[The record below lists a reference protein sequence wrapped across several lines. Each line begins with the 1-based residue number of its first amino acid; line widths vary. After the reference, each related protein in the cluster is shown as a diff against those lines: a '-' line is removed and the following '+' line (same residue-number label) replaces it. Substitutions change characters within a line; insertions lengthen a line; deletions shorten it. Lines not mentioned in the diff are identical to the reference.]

1 MLDQIIVFA
10 VLLGALILFVWGK
23 PRYDVVAILALL
35 ALVVLGV
42 TPANNAFDGFGHA
55 AVITVAMILILSVG
69 LIKAGIVDIIVT
81 WLERLGD
88 SMMVQLGALLG
99 IVTVASAFMNNV
111 GALALVMPVAIR
123 LAYRTDRSPSIYLM
137 PLAFGSLLGGIT
149 TLIGTP
155 PNIIISG
162 FRERAIGE
170 PFAMFD
176 FFPAGSVIAL
186 VGLLFILFL
195 GWRLTPKR
203 QPGRS
208 NSMFKIEDYLTEV
221 RVPPGSRY
229 VGRPLDAV
237 EAFHETDAVP
247 LGLARTGGEMHMPAP
262 QEELREDDVLLI
274 QADSD
279 TLDAFLQKSKFVLV
293 GCEKHCML
301 IVEDVDS
308 LHAPEHQV
316 PDTMKNQLRMEL
328 HEAVVKQD
336 SRMVGRN
343 VRDLQ
348 LRTRFG
354 VNLVAVARQG
364 ERTPSLLKEAKFKP
378 GDVLLLQGATETVA
392 DSMTRLGCL
401 PLPSRSLQLGEPRK
415 AVLAGLIFLGA
426 IALTSFEVLSV
437 QVSMTMAVVA
447 MLFTRILSVRDLYI
461 SVEWPVIVLLGAM
474 MPLGIALESTGA
486 AAMIASNM
494 VSLGEGMSPAFT
506 VGLLFVLALILTNL
520 INNAAAAMLMG
531 PIAISMAQT
540 MHVSPD
546 PLLMATCIACS
557 SPFLTPIG
565 HQSCT
570 LVMGPGGYRFSDY
583 WRSGLPLSIVVTVV
597 ALISVLWFWPL

>member
-1 MLDQIIVFA
+1 MFEQVVVFV
-10 VLLGALILFVWGK
+10 VLFGALALFVWGK
-23 PRYDVVAILALL
+23 PRYDVVAMMALL

-42 TPANNAFDGFGHA
+42 APANDAFDGFGHA

-81 WLERLGD
+81 WLEKLGD
-88 SMMVQLGALLG
+88 GMMVQLGALLG

-123 LAYRTDRSPSIYLM
+123 LAYRADRSPSIYLM
-137 PLAFGSLLGGIT
+137 PLAFGSLLGGLT

-162 FRERAIGE
+162 FRERAYGE
-170 PFAMFD
+170 PFGMFD
-176 FFPAGSVIAL
+176 FFPAGVVVA
-186 VGLLFILFL
+186 VAGVLFILFV
-195 GWRLTPKR
+195 GWRLAPKR
-203 QPGRS
+203 QPGRGD
-208 NSMFKIEDYLTEV
+208 SMFHIEDYLTEV
-221 RVPPGSRY
+221 KVPAGSKY
-229 VGRPLDAV
+229 IGKPLDSV

-247 LGLARTGGEMHMPAP
+247 LGLARKGGEMHMPAP
-262 QEELREDDVLLI
+262 QEELAEGDVLLI
-274 QADSD
+274 EADSD
-279 TLDAFLQKSKFVLV
+279 TLDAFLQKSRFDLA

-301 IVEDVDS
+301 VLEDSDH
-308 LHAPEHQV
+308 LHDPEHQV
-316 PDTMKNQLRMEL
+316 LDARKSQLRMEL

-336 SRMVGRN
+336 SRMVGRT

-364 ERTPSLLKEAKFKP
+364 ERTPSLLKEAKFHA
-378 GDVLLLQGATETVA
+378 GDVLLLQGAAETVA

-401 PLPSRSLQLGEPRK
+401 PLPSRSLQLGQPRQ
-415 AVLAGLIFLGA
+415 ALLAGLIFLAA
-426 IALTSFEVLSV
+426 IALTSFEVFSV
-437 QVSMTMAVVA
+437 QISMSIAVVV
-447 MLFTRILSVRDLYI
+447 MLFTRILTVRDLYT

-486 AAMIASNM
+486 AAMIANGM
-494 VSLGEGMSPAFT
+494 VGLGAGMSPVFT
-506 VGLLFVLALILTNL
+506 MGLLFVLTLVLTNL
-520 INNAAAAMLMG
+520 INNAAAAMLMA
-531 PIAISMAQT
+531 PIAISMAQS
-540 MHVSPD
+540 MQVAPD
-546 PLLMATCIACS
+546 PLLLATCFACS

-570 LVMGPGGYRFSDY
+570 LVMGPGGYKFSDY
-583 WRSGLPLSIVVTVV
+583 WRSGLPLSIVVTAS
-597 ALISVLWFWPL
+597 ALFGILLFWPL